1 MPLFKVKSPGNV
13 NAFNEFFTDTANFE
27 VQEFDS
33 VSNDLFYIPEEDPVS
48 VNFQNAGHESYMMI
62 TNLGLKFYMMLAW
75 IGIIVIHFLLY
86 LLSKAI
92 ARVGKVKSV
101 VADRLYWNGSIRF
114 FIEGYFDFVLLAL
127 LNL

>member
-27 VQEFDS
+27 VKEINA
-33 VSNDLFYIPEEDPVS
+33 VSNGLFYIPEEDPVS
-48 VNFQNAGHESYMMI
+48 LNFQNAGHESYMAI

-75 IGIIVIHFLLY
+75 LAMIVIHFLLY

-92 ARVGKVKSV
+92 SKVSKVK
-101 VADRLYWNGSIRF
+101 
-114 FIEGYFDFVLLAL
+114 
-127 LNL
+127 

>member
-33 VSNDLFYIPEEDPVS
+33 VSNELFYIPEEDPVS

-75 IGIIVIHFLLY
+75 IAIIVIHFLLY

-92 ARVGKVKSV
+92 AKVGKVK
-101 VADRLYWNGSIRF
+101 
-114 FIEGYFDFVLLAL
+114 
-127 LNL
+127 